1 MDESKG
7 ASTTLKLVVVR
18 VIGFR
23 VEVDASRKRLLKI
36 SSRIGTFSFCLH
48 LLPPSTRNEGKFQ

>member
-23 VEVDASRKRLLKI
+23 VEVDASRKRL
-36 SSRIGTFSFCLH
+36 
-48 LLPPSTRNEGKFQ
+48 